1 MTDDHTHRGDDVH
14 PVEAA
19 EREAKADTELLQWL
33 RTDLNAAAQWHRL
46 QSDRM
51 HDPILVG
58 AEAAKAQMAMKVL
71 NRLQAYERGEEPIP
85 AAPTESARYD

>member
-14 PVEAA
+14 SVEAA
-19 EREAKADTELLQWL
+19 ETDNRADTELLQWL

-51 HDPILVG
+51 HDPILVHV
-58 AEAAKAQMAMKVL
+58 EAAKAQMAMVML
-71 NRLQAYERGEEPIP
+71 NRLQAYERGEEPIT
-85 AAPTESARYD
+85 AAPTEGE